1 VDGIVN
7 LLSAGLLFWNQT
19 INCFKIKQQNQ
30 MNREIKFRA
39 WNKEEN
45 EMCISTSH
53 LESWFN
59 QPHYIPLQYT
69 GLKDKNG
76 KEIYEGDI
84 VKLWFDEGEEVFWNS
99 FLVKFFE
106 GCFICEFL
114 QGDTEEYPIFEYWN
128 DSKDLEIIG
137 NIYENPELLT
147 NN

>member
-1 VDGIVN
+1 MD
-7 LLSAGLLFWNQT
+7 
-19 INCFKIKQQNQ
+19 
-30 MNREIKFRA
+30 REIKFRFWDLLDCKMWA
-39 WNKEEN
+39 DTDLEEHTLQSIRDW
-45 EMCISTSH
+45 EGY
-53 LESWFN
+53 L
-59 QPHYIPLQYT
+59 LQYT

-114 QGDTEEYPIFEYWN
+114 GGDTEEYPIFEYWN
-128 DSKDLEIIG
+128 DTQDLEIIG

>member
-1 VDGIVN
+1 
-7 LLSAGLLFWNQT
+7 
-19 INCFKIKQQNQ
+19 

-39 WNKEEN
+39 WDTENKSMERVAIFLIDEYKTYPHDRGYIHN
-45 EMCISTSH
+45 CQDWEHHDLISK
-53 LESWFN
+53 
-59 QPHYIPLQYT
+59 PVIMQYT

-84 VKLWFDEGEEVFWNS
+84 VKLWFDEGEEVFWNT

-114 QGDTEEYPIFEYWN
+114 QGDTEEYPISEYWN
-128 DSKDLEIIG
+128 DSQDLEIIG
-137 NIYENPELLT
+137 NIYENPELPT